1 MSASSN
7 YLETRLLDHA
17 LGTTTFTKPTT
28 VYVALFNNTS
38 GNALTNLET
47 GNVFTDEVPVGAGGT
62 ATAYARQSVT
72 FAAASSPGGSA
83 SSNATVTFPT
93 ATPTGYG
100 TVSHV
105 AIVDNATAGA
115 GNVLFFGALTAS
127 KVVDAGDT
135 FTIQSGSLT
144 VTLA

>member
-1 MSASSN
+1 M
-7 YLETRLLDHA
+7 
-17 LGTTTFTKPTT
+17 T
-28 VYVALFNNTS
+28 V
-38 GNALTNLET
+38 
-47 GNVFTDEVPVGAGGT
+47 DK
-62 ATAYARQSVT
+62 
-72 FAAASSPGGSA
+72 GGSA
-83 SSNATVTFPT
+83 SSNITVTFPT

-105 AIVDNATAGA
+105 AIVDNATAAA
-115 GNVLFFGALTAS
+115 GNVLFYGALTAS

>member
-17 LGTTTFTKPTT
+17 LGTASFTKPTT

-38 GNALTNLET
+38 GNALANLEAGT
-47 GNVFTDEVPVGAGGT
+47 LTDEVSTSG
-62 ATAYARQSVT
+62 TAYARQSVT

-93 ATPTGYG
+93 ATGSGFG
-100 TVSHV
+100 TVTHIS
-105 AIVDNATAGA
+105 IMDGDTEGSN
-115 GNVLFFGALTAS
+115 NVLFFGALTAS
-127 KVVDAGDT
+127 KVVDSGDT

>member
-17 LGTTTFTKPTT
+17 LGTATFTKPTT
-28 VYVALFNNTS
+28 VYVALFTADP
-38 GNALTNLET
+38 GET
-47 GNVFTDEVPVGAGGT
+47 GSFTNEVPVGSGGT

-100 TVSHV
+100 TVTHI
-105 AIVDNATAGA
+105 AIVDNPTAGS